1 MIKKGFFA
9 VAAMLAALLVCPAF
23 SSETE
28 TGMDGLFRKTLP
40 NGLEVFVM
48 ENDSA
53 PLAYVEIA
61 VRAGGVSQT
70 PENAGLFHLY
80 EHMMFKGNSRYKD
93 QKSFMAAMNALGV
106 GEWNGSTGV
115 DRVNYY
121 FTVPS
126 DKVRDG
132 MEFWSLAVR
141 SPNMDEGELEREKE
155 VVLSEIR
162 GNFTSPSRIAFAA
175 ASRKLFPSCPWK
187 VDSGGNPHAVENATV
202 AQMREIQRNFYVPE
216 NSAVFV
222 GGDVSHE
229 EIFRFAEE
237 IFGGWKRSARPE
249 ADFAVPP
256 KKVSDSVVRLVY
268 PNDSASD
275 SFFSVQYLLRGP
287 DGQCDADDTYAADVW
302 AEIVGNPDGLFKNM
316 LVSNK
321 KLSLPDSDYVGAGYL
336 TQRAS
341 GRIYFSAY
349 MKNDGSPV
357 EKAGEFLRAVTVDA
371 AGAMCSPSSGFASGI
386 GDVER
391 RLSDSR
397 VYEFESAEGVLSGLS
412 SNFASCGADY
422 FFGYDSRM
430 RSVTEDD
437 IRSFVSSYIAGKN
450 GVLFVSVSPAV
461 FARYEKEFLDGGFE
475 VVTAE
480 NAFWW
485 NSEGK

>member
-1 MIKKGFFA
+1 MTKKGFFA
-9 VAAMLAALLVCPAF
+9 VAAVFALSLAGAAA
-23 SSETE
+23 SSG
-28 TGMDGLFRKTLP
+28 TGIDGLFRKTLP

-61 VRAGGVSQT
+61 VRAGGVSQV

-93 QKSFMAAMNALGV
+93 QKSFMAAMNSLGV

-141 SPNMDEGELEREKE
+141 SPNMDEGELEREKG

-162 GNFTSPSRIAFAA
+162 GDYTSPAEIAYAA
-175 ASRKLFPSCPWK
+175 VSSKLFPSCPWR

-202 AQMREIQRNFYVPE
+202 AQMREIQEEFYVPE

-237 IFGGWKRSARPE
+237 IFGGWKRSPRAQ
-249 ADFAVPP
+249 AGVVVPP
-256 KKVSDSVVRLVY
+256 KNVSDSVVKLVY
-268 PNDSASD
+268 PNETTSD
-275 SFFSVQYLLRGP
+275 SFVLAQYMLRGP
-287 DGQCDADDTYAADVW
+287 DGQCDAGDTYAADVW
-302 AEIVGNPDGLFKNM
+302 SEIARSPDGLFKRM
-316 LVSNK
+316 MVSNK
-321 KLSLPDSDYVGAGYL
+321 KLSIADSDYVGAGYL
-336 TQRAS
+336 TARAS
-341 GRIYFSAY
+341 GRISFSAY
-349 MKNDGSPV
+349 MKNEGNPA
-357 EKAGEFLRAVTVDA
+357 EKADEFLRAVTVDA
-371 AGAMCSPSSGFASGI
+371 VGAMQEPSSGFTSGI
-386 GDVER
+386 DVVER

-397 VYEFESAEGVLSGLS
+397 VYEFESAEGVLSGIS
-412 SNFASCGADY
+412 GSFASCGADY
-422 FFGYDSRM
+422 FFGYDSFM

-450 GVLFVSVSPAV
+450 GVLFVSVSPSV
-461 FARYEKEFLDGGFE
+461 FARYEKDFRDGGFE